1 MIMAKLSPPE
11 IPPCPADYGRHQWL
25 MDAAWACRRRD
36 MTAAET
42 IDYLAR
48 HITRRAPS
56 REIEQAVEKVFSAVG
71 LVRAYCPPAP
81 RTSYT
86 LSKLEKVARGL
97 DGFGAEELEAKSP
110 IRPDNRTPA
119 SFLQALYA
127 PGERVLVFSRYKSQ
141 GQAVWE
147 RKEEPFDAGAL
158 DSFIKPPEGTGAW
171 FLAAPITGEWINLE
185 RLKSEHN
192 PEGRTRRAEECVT
205 SFRFLVLESD
215 SAPADL
221 WIAALAQL
229 PLPIVAVYSSGG
241 RSIHALVRIDAKD
254 GANWRAIK
262 TRIAPGLVTLGADKD
277 AMTAVRLTRLPFCYR
292 AEKDAMQQLYYLNP
306 GADSTPIYQLSD
318 RPTFKG
324 ENQ

>member
-1 MIMAKLSPPE
+1 MATLTIPE

-25 MDAAWACRRRD
+25 MDAAWACRRAG

-42 IDYLAR
+42 ADYLAR
-48 HITRRAPS
+48 HMTRRPQP
-56 REIEQAVEKVFSAVG
+56 REIEQAVEKVFAA
-71 LVRAYCPPAP
+71 RAMAPIYRPPAP
-81 RTSYT
+81 RTSYV
-86 LSKLEKVARGL
+86 LSKLEKVARRL
-97 DGFGAEELEAKSP
+97 DGFTTEELEAKSP

-119 SFLQALYA
+119 SFLHALYRT
-127 PGERVLVFSRYKSQ
+127 GERVLIFDRYKSQ

-147 RKEEPFDAGAL
+147 RKDSPYDAGEL
-158 DSFIKPPEGTGAW
+158 DSFIKPSQGVGAW
-171 FLAAPITGEWINLE
+171 FLAAPITGDWINLE

-192 PEGRTRRAEECVT
+192 PDGRTRRAEECVT

-215 SAPADL
+215 RAPADL

-254 GANWRAIK
+254 GADWRAIK
-262 TRIAPGLVTLGADKD
+262 TRIAPGLVTLGADSD
-277 AMTAVRLTRLPFCYR
+277 AMTAVRLTRLPCCYR
-292 AEKDAMQQLYYLNP
+292 AEKSAWQELYYLNP

-318 RPTFKG
+318 RPTFQGAKL
-324 ENQ
+324 